1 MAIKYLNNI
10 DLDQNQLLR
19 AVVHNST
26 SDPAS
31 PIKGQIYMDT
41 TANVLKFHDG
51 TNFVSVM
58 DNTTIA
64 DTIRQIKVDTTNNG
78 TANATLSTSE
88 ALQLIG
94 GNAVTLAESG
104 GIVTINSTDT
114 NTQNS
119 YVSSFVDSDA
129 NVSLRLTKSGAASG
143 TQDLTFVAGDNITL
157 TPSGTNLTI
166 ASAQKSDST
175 IRGLISASGVLSYNS
190 STGALTSSA
199 QANVATNLSKTTTQ
213 TNVTVNSSTGS
224 NIALGAAS
232 ASAAGVMTK
241 AMFDKLD
248 GIETS
253 ADVNQTT
260 SEIKTAIGT
269 GNGKLVPATGTSGH
283 FLKHDGTFGL
293 PSYTVNTNTTTGA
306 QMTESTLRSKLAL
319 ISSNFTIG
327 DATDVTTTISGALSV
342 AGNLT
347 VNGTTTTVN
356 STTVTIDDPV
366 FTIGGDGTAVND
378 SKDRGIEFKYHD
390 GENNRVGFFGY
401 DDSLNSFVAYGAAT
415 NTSEVFSGTLMNAK
429 FGTVTGTFSGNITG
443 NVTGNTSGSAG
454 TVSSIGNLTG
464 DVTSSNRA
472 TTIGND
478 KVTYAKMQNVS
489 ATNRILGR
497 DSSGA
502 GNVEEITPANV
513 KTMLSLNNVAN
524 ESRATILGGNLT
536 GQINSVAVATVT
548 AGAAAGATAN
558 QDSTSTIRS
567 GTTASNVGLGNV
579 TNESKATMFS
589 GAALTNNPT
598 APTQSAGNSSTR
610 IATTAFVATATASIG
625 KVTKKISGTGSATS
639 FTMSHNFGT
648 PHVMTQLLD
657 YGNNGTGATYDV
669 VHADIKRNS
678 DNAVDVV
685 FGSAPSATEDYLVLI
700 TKMPAIS

>member
-26 SDPAS
+26 SDPTS

-41 TANVLKFHDG
+41 TNNVLKFHNG
-51 TNFVSVM
+51 SSFISVM

-64 DTIRQIKVDTTNNG
+64 DTIRTISVDSNGNGSVNSTLTTSESLVLKKG
-78 TANATLSTSE
+78 TNITLS
-88 ALQLIG
+88 
-94 GNAVTLAESG
+94 ESG
-104 GIVTINSTDT
+104 GVVTIASSDT

-129 NVSLRLTKSGAASG
+129 NVNLRLTKSGAASG
-143 TQDLTFVAGDNITL
+143 TQDLTFVAGSNITL

-166 ASAQKSDST
+166 TGTNTQLST
-175 IRGLISASGVLSYNS
+175 ADVRGKISGSGVISYNS
-190 STGALTSSA
+190 STGVITSSA
-199 QANVATNLSKTTTQ
+199 EANVATDLSKTTTQ
-213 TNVTVNSSTGS
+213 TNVTVNSSTGN

-253 ADVNQTT
+253 ATADQTAAQ
-260 SEIKTAIGT
+260 IRTAVGT
-269 GNGKLVPATGTSGH
+269 GNSNFVPAAPSSPTTKFLRGDGSFAVPSYVANTDTNVDVSTLETRLGQINSNITIGNGTS
-283 FLKHDGTFGL
+283 
-293 PSYTVNTNTTTGA
+293 VN
-306 QMTESTLRSKLAL
+306 
-319 ISSNFTIG
+319 
-327 DATDVTTTISGALSV
+327 TTISGDLI
-342 AGNLT
+342 
-347 VNGTTTTVN
+347 VNGDTTTVT
-356 STTVTIDDPV
+356 STTVA
-366 FTIGGDGTAVND
+366 IGDNLMKM
-378 SKDRGIEFKYHD
+378 SKD
-390 GENNRVGFFGY
+390 NTA
-401 DDSLNSFVAYGAAT
+401 NSVDIGWYGKIV
-415 NTSEVFSGTLMNAK
+415 SSGTKYAGMAYDASTGVTSPK
-429 FGTVTGTFSGNITG
+429 FNLGVTSAEDSEPGSLASFGVKGTLIANIEGNVTG

>member
-26 SDPAS
+26 SDPTS

-41 TANVLKFHDG
+41 TNNVLKFHNG
-51 TNFVSVM
+51 SSFISVM

-64 DTIRQIKVDTTNNG
+64 DTIRTISVDSNGNGSVNSTLTTSESLVLKKG
-78 TANATLSTSE
+78 TNITLS
-88 ALQLIG
+88 
-94 GNAVTLAESG
+94 ESG
-104 GIVTINSTDT
+104 GVVTIASSDT

-129 NVSLRLTKSGAASG
+129 NVNLRLTKSGAASG
-143 TQDLTFVAGDNITL
+143 TQDLTFVAGSNITL

-166 ASAQKSDST
+166 TGTNTQLST
-175 IRGLISASGVLSYNS
+175 ADVRGKISGSGVISYNS
-190 STGALTSSA
+190 STGVITSSA
-199 QANVATNLSKTTTQ
+199 EANVATDLSKTTTQ
-213 TNVTVNSSTGS
+213 TNVTVNSSTGN

-248 GIETS
+248 GVETS
-253 ADVNQTT
+253 ATADQTAAQ
-260 SEIKTAIGT
+260 IRTAVGT
-269 GNGKLVPATGTSGH
+269 GNSNFVPAAPSSPTTKFLRGDGSFAVPSYVANTDTNVDVSTLETRLGQINSNITIGNGTS
-283 FLKHDGTFGL
+283 
-293 PSYTVNTNTTTGA
+293 VN
-306 QMTESTLRSKLAL
+306 
-319 ISSNFTIG
+319 
-327 DATDVTTTISGALSV
+327 TTISGDLI
-342 AGNLT
+342 
-347 VNGTTTTVN
+347 VNGDTTTVT
-356 STTVTIDDPV
+356 STTVA
-366 FTIGGDGTAVND
+366 IGDNLMKM
-378 SKDRGIEFKYHD
+378 SKD
-390 GENNRVGFFGY
+390 NTA
-401 DDSLNSFVAYGAAT
+401 NSVDIGWYGKIV
-415 NTSEVFSGTLMNAK
+415 SSGTKYAGMAYDASTGVTSPK
-429 FGTVTGTFSGNITG
+429 FNLGVTSAEDSEPGSLASFGVKGTLIANIEGNVTG

>member
-10 DLDQNQLLR
+10 DLDQNQLLS

-26 SDPAS
+26 SDPVS

-41 TANVLKFHDG
+41 TNNVLKFHNG
-51 TNFVSVM
+51 SSFISVM

-64 DTIRQIKVDTTNNG
+64 DTIRTISVDSNG
-78 TANATLSTSE
+78 NGSVNSTLTASE
-88 ALQLIG
+88 ALVLKKGTNITLTEAG
-94 GNAVTLAESG
+94 GV
-104 GIVTINSTDT
+104 VTIASADT

-129 NVSLRLTKSGAASG
+129 NALLRLTKSGAASG
-143 TQDLTFVAGDNITL
+143 TQDLTFVAGSNITL
-157 TPSGTNLTI
+157 TPSGSNLTVTATNTQLS
-166 ASAQKSDST
+166 ASQVRANFSGT
-175 IRGLISASGVLSYNS
+175 GLISINGSGVI
-190 STGALTSSA
+190 STTAE
-199 QANVATNLSKTTTQ
+199 ANVNTDLSKTTTQ
-213 TNVTVNSSTGS
+213 TNVTVNSSTGN

-248 GIETS
+248 GIETNAT
-253 ADVNQTT
+253 ADQTAAQ
-260 SEIKTAIGT
+260 IRTAVGT
-269 GNGKLVPATGTSGH
+269 GNSNFVPAAPSSPTTKFLRGDGSFAVPSYVANTDTNVDVSTLETRLGQINSNITIGNGTS
-283 FLKHDGTFGL
+283 
-293 PSYTVNTNTTTGA
+293 VN
-306 QMTESTLRSKLAL
+306 
-319 ISSNFTIG
+319 
-327 DATDVTTTISGALSV
+327 TTISGDLI
-342 AGNLT
+342 
-347 VNGTTTTVN
+347 VNGDTTTVT
-356 STTVTIDDPV
+356 STTVA
-366 FTIGGDGTAVND
+366 IGDNLMKM
-378 SKDRGIEFKYHD
+378 SKD
-390 GENNRVGFFGY
+390 NAA
-401 DDSLNSFVAYGAAT
+401 NSVDIGWYGKIV
-415 NTSEVFSGTLMNAK
+415 SSGTKYAGMAYDASTGVTTPK
-429 FGTVTGTFSGNITG
+429 FNLGVTTAEQSEPGSLAAFGVKGTLIANLEGTVTGNVAGNI
-443 NVTGNTSGSAG
+443 SGSAG

-472 TTIGND
+472 TTIAND
-478 KVTYAKMQNVS
+478 AVTLAKMQNIS
-489 ATNRILGR
+489 TSRMLGR
-497 DSSGA
+497 VSSST
-502 GNVEEITPANV
+502 GNVEQLTAANV
-513 KTMLSLNNVAN
+513 KNFLTISNVEN
-524 ESRATILGGNLT
+524 KSQATILGGNLT
-536 GQINSVAVATVT
+536 GTINSVAVATVT

-610 IATTAFVATATASIG
+610 IATTAFVAAATASIG
-625 KVTKKISGTGSATS
+625 KITKKISGTGSATS

-648 PHVMTQLLD
+648 PHVMTQLLH

-669 VHADIKRNS
+669 VYADIKRNS
-678 DNAVDVV
+678 DNAIDVV

>member
-26 SDPAS
+26 SDPTS
-31 PIKGQIYMDT
+31 PLKGQIYMDT
-41 TANVLKFHDG
+41 TNNVLKFHNG
-51 TNFVSVM
+51 SSFISVM

-64 DTIRQIKVDTTNNG
+64 DTIRTISVDSNGNGSVNSTLTTSESLVLKKG
-78 TANATLSTSE
+78 TNITLS
-88 ALQLIG
+88 
-94 GNAVTLAESG
+94 ESG
-104 GIVTINSTDT
+104 GVVTIASSDT

-129 NVSLRLTKSGAASG
+129 NVNLRLTKSGAASG
-143 TQDLTFVAGDNITL
+143 TQDLTFVAGSNITL

-166 ASAQKSDST
+166 TGTNTQLST
-175 IRGLISASGVLSYNS
+175 ADVRGKISGSGVISYNS
-190 STGALTSSA
+190 STGVITSSA
-199 QANVATNLSKTTTQ
+199 EANVATDLSKTTTQ
-213 TNVTVNSSTGS
+213 TNVTVNSSTGN

-253 ADVNQTT
+253 ATADQTAAQ
-260 SEIKTAIGT
+260 IRTAVGT
-269 GNGKLVPATGTSGH
+269 GNSNFVPAAPSSPTTKFLRGDGSFAVPSYVANTDTNVDVSTLETRLGQINSNITIGNGTS
-283 FLKHDGTFGL
+283 
-293 PSYTVNTNTTTGA
+293 VN
-306 QMTESTLRSKLAL
+306 
-319 ISSNFTIG
+319 
-327 DATDVTTTISGALSV
+327 TTISGDLI
-342 AGNLT
+342 
-347 VNGTTTTVN
+347 VNGDTTTVT
-356 STTVTIDDPV
+356 STTVA
-366 FTIGGDGTAVND
+366 IGDNLMKM
-378 SKDRGIEFKYHD
+378 SKD
-390 GENNRVGFFGY
+390 NTA
-401 DDSLNSFVAYGAAT
+401 NSVDIGWYGKIV
-415 NTSEVFSGTLMNAK
+415 SSGTKYAGMAYDASTGVTSPK
-429 FGTVTGTFSGNITG
+429 FNLGVTSAEDSEPGSLASFGVKGTLIANIEGNVTG

>member
-1 MAIKYLNNI
+1 
-10 DLDQNQLLR
+10 
-19 AVVHNST
+19 
-26 SDPAS
+26 
-31 PIKGQIYMDT
+31 
-41 TANVLKFHDG
+41 
-51 TNFVSVM
+51 M

-64 DTIRQIKVDTTNNG
+64 DTIRTISVDSNGNGSVNSTLTTSESLVLKKG
-78 TANATLSTSE
+78 TNITLS
-88 ALQLIG
+88 
-94 GNAVTLAESG
+94 ESG
-104 GIVTINSTDT
+104 GVVTIASSDT

-129 NVSLRLTKSGAASG
+129 NVNLRLTKSGAASG
-143 TQDLTFVAGDNITL
+143 TQDLTFVAGSNITL

-166 ASAQKSDST
+166 TGTNTQLST
-175 IRGLISASGVLSYNS
+175 ADVRGKISGSGVISYNS
-190 STGALTSSA
+190 STGVITSSA
-199 QANVATNLSKTTTQ
+199 EANVATDLSKTTTQ
-213 TNVTVNSSTGS
+213 TNVTVNSSTGN

-253 ADVNQTT
+253 ATADQTAAQ
-260 SEIKTAIGT
+260 IRTAVGT
-269 GNGKLVPATGTSGH
+269 GNSNFVPAAPSSPTTKFLRGDGSFAVPSYVANTDTNVDVSTLETRLGQINSNITIGNGTS
-283 FLKHDGTFGL
+283 
-293 PSYTVNTNTTTGA
+293 VN
-306 QMTESTLRSKLAL
+306 
-319 ISSNFTIG
+319 
-327 DATDVTTTISGALSV
+327 TTISGDLI
-342 AGNLT
+342 
-347 VNGTTTTVN
+347 VNGDTTTVT
-356 STTVTIDDPV
+356 STTVA
-366 FTIGGDGTAVND
+366 IGDNLMKM
-378 SKDRGIEFKYHD
+378 SKD
-390 GENNRVGFFGY
+390 NTA
-401 DDSLNSFVAYGAAT
+401 NSVDIGWYGKIV
-415 NTSEVFSGTLMNAK
+415 SSGTKYAGMAYDASTGVTSPK
-429 FGTVTGTFSGNITG
+429 FNLGVTSAEDSEPGSLASFGVKGTLIANIEGNVTG